1 MGEQVGLTRKR
12 VRRGTLIVELVEVG
26 GLDPR
31 VPVTANW
38 PVSLVVGHNENDVG
52 FFGSSKEAGEE
63 KGEKQ

>member
-1 MGEQVGLTRKR
+1 M
-12 VRRGTLIVELVEVG
+12 IVELVEVG